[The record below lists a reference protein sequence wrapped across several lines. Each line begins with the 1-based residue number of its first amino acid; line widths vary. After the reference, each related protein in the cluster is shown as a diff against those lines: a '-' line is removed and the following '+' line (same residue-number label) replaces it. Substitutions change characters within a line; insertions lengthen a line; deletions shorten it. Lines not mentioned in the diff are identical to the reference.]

1 MAARSPRLPSLR
13 KQATRGRASRGLRGT
28 RRHREM
34 WRRDRSAA
42 HGAAPEREG
51 QRWHRLGA
59 AGHRTLAPHPRPAEL
74 GPARSGGR
82 RRPRSALG
90 GPDVRVAF
98 TESHHRADV
107 RPAAVIKPPPVTRA
121 HLARKKPLSP
131 GHTAPLAPGR
141 GALRTNN
148 RKAECGGQETWATPV
163 RLSGRGR
170 QPRQKHQRD
179 AQRRFAGAGSCQ
191 GRHARDAEG
200 AEHRRP
206 GEGTETSTP
215 CPGHRGPRNRKAAA
229 SEIRQGG
236 ERPGGGDLFSPR
248 FRCRQKLCARKA

>member
-1 MAARSPRLPSLR
+1 MSLLPQPRPLALLHAARQRHAGDRDMAARSPRLPSLR

-28 RRHREM
+28 QRHREM
-34 WRRDRSAA
+34 WRRDRGAT

-107 RPAAVIKPPPVTRA
+107 HPAAVIKPPPVTRA
-121 HLARKKPLSP
+121 HSARKKPLSP
-131 GHTAPLAPGR
+131 GCVR
-141 GALRTNN
+141 GTR
-148 RKAECGGQETWATPV
+148 
-163 RLSGRGR
+163 RLSLLVGEPCERTITR
-170 QPRQKHQRD
+170 QSV
-179 AQRRFAGAGSCQ
+179 AGT
-191 GRHARDAEG
+191 
-200 AEHRRP
+200 RP
-206 GEGTETSTP
+206 G
-215 CPGHRGPRNRKAAA
+215 PR
-229 SEIRQGG
+229 
-236 ERPGGGDLFSPR
+236 L
-248 FRCRQKLCARKA
+248 

>member
-1 MAARSPRLPSLR
+1 MQTPTFCSGRPRRARRLHRVPPQGRRPPGGRDKTPSRYPSSLSQEEAAEP
-13 KQATRGRASRGLRGT
+13 GLR
-28 RRHREM
+28 
-34 WRRDRSAA
+34 
-42 HGAAPEREG
+42 
-51 QRWHRLGA
+51 
-59 AGHRTLAPHPRPAEL
+59 
-74 GPARSGGR
+74 
-82 RRPRSALG
+82 
-90 GPDVRVAF
+90 
-98 TESHHRADV
+98 
-107 RPAAVIKPPPVTRA
+107 
-121 HLARKKPLSP
+121 P

-148 RKAECGGQETWATPV
+148 HKAECGGHQTRATPV

-215 CPGHRGPRNRKAAA
+215 CPRHRGPRNLKAAA

-236 ERPGGGDLFSPR
+236 ERPGEWGHQTCFHPDFAAVRNFAQGKRKLPR
-248 FRCRQKLCARKA
+248 LGSRLLR

>member
-1 MAARSPRLPSLR
+1 MQTPTFCSGRPRCARRLHRVPPQGRRPPGGRDKTPSRYPSSLGQEEAAEP
-13 KQATRGRASRGLRGT
+13 GLR
-28 RRHREM
+28 
-34 WRRDRSAA
+34 
-42 HGAAPEREG
+42 
-51 QRWHRLGA
+51 
-59 AGHRTLAPHPRPAEL
+59 
-74 GPARSGGR
+74 
-82 RRPRSALG
+82 
-90 GPDVRVAF
+90 
-98 TESHHRADV
+98 
-107 RPAAVIKPPPVTRA
+107 
-121 HLARKKPLSP
+121 P

-148 RKAECGGQETWATPV
+148 HNAECGGHETRATPV

-179 AQRRFAGAGSCQ
+179 AQRRFAGAGSRQ

-215 CPGHRGPRNRKAAA
+215 CPGHRGPRNLKAAA